1 MKVFFTSSVQIY
13 VVYLQPGHREQQQQM
28 HFSIS
33 LKSKPRGKEQS
44 PALFSSYDISFYYI
58 FRHRAAALEWQ
69 DDTED

>member
-1 MKVFFTSSVQIY
+1 
-13 VVYLQPGHREQQQQM
+13 M

-33 LKSKPRGKEQS
+33 LNFKPCGKEQS

-69 DDTED
+69 DDTEENAKWPSSEFVAKAQSKAATAGQG